1 MTIVDI
7 AKATGY
13 SLGTVSRAL
22 NHQPNVSAKARKIIL
37 DYAEKAGYEMNA
49 SAQSLAQR
57 SSRGVLALVCGRSNE
72 LFARMIEHMQELFA
86 PTDTSLSVAYVDED
100 ENVAQAAIRLCR
112 EKKPEGLLLLGGA
125 LDEKFAQVAVPTV
138 LITGD
143 ASTMPFENLSSV
155 TTDDFAAGRDAV
167 GYLLSHGHRRIA
179 VLTGDGDTSCISEL
193 RYAGACEA
201 VRSQDLDPEEVLV
214 RCFTRFSY
222 RGGYRTM
229 QELMGEHPDV
239 TAVFAVADVVAIGAM
254 RAAFDA
260 GKHVPEELSFIGFDG
275 IEISSYCNPKLTTIA
290 QSADLIARRS
300 VEILRQQIEH
310 KAPRR
315 EQVAYQLIERE
326 SVRALL

>member
-37 DYAEKAGYEMNA
+37 DYAERSGYEMNT

-57 SSRGVLALVCGRSNE
+57 SGRGVLALVCGHSNE
-72 LFARMIEHMQELFA
+72 LFARMIEHLQILFA
-86 PTDTSLSVAYVDED
+86 PMDTTLSVAYLDED

-125 LDEKFAQVAVPTV
+125 LDEKFAQVTVPTV

-143 ASTMPFENLSSV
+143 ASLMPFENLSSV
-155 TTDDFAAGRDAV
+155 TTDDFSAGCAAV
-167 GYLLSHGHRRIA
+167 KYLLEKGHRRIA
-179 VLTGDGDTSCISEL
+179 ILAGDGDSSCISEL
-193 RYAGACEA
+193 RYHGACEA
-201 VRSQDLDPEEVLV
+201 VRRLGLDPEEVLV

-222 RGGYRTM
+222 ADGYRTM
-229 QELMGEHPDV
+229 QALMAEHPRV

-254 RAAFDA
+254 RAVLDA
-260 GKHVPEELSFIGFDG
+260 GKKVPDDISFIGFDG
-275 IEISSYCNPKLTTIA
+275 IEIGSYYQPKLTTIA
-290 QSADLIARRS
+290 QPAERIAARS
-300 VEILRQQIEH
+300 VEILRKQIEH
-310 KAPRR
+310 LDPCR
-315 EQVAYQLIERE
+315 EQVDYQLIERE
-326 SVRALL
+326 SVRALP

>member
-22 NHQPNVSAKARKIIL
+22 NHQPNVSAKARKAIL
-37 DYAEKAGYEMNA
+37 DYAEAAGYEMNT

-57 SSRGVLALVCGRSNE
+57 SGRGVLALVCGRSNE
-72 LFARMIEHMQELFA
+72 LFARMIEHLQTLFA
-86 PTDTSLSVAYVDED
+86 TMDTSLSVAYLDED
-100 ENVAQAAIRLCR
+100 ENISQAAIRYCR
-112 EKKPEGLLLLGGA
+112 EKKPEGLLLLGGV
-125 LDEKFAQVAVPTV
+125 LDEKFAQVTVPTV

-155 TTDDFAAGRDAV
+155 TTDDFSAGKAAV
-167 GYLLSHGHRRIA
+167 GYLLDKGHRRIA
-179 VLTGDGDTSCISEL
+179 ILAGEGDASCISEL

-201 VRSQDLDPEEVLV
+201 VRALGLDPEAVLV

-222 RGGYRTM
+222 QYAYQVM
-229 QELMGEHPDV
+229 QELMREHPDV
-239 TAVFAVADVVAIGAM
+239 TAVFAIADVVAIGAM
-254 RAAFDA
+254 RAVFDG
-260 GKHVPEELSFIGFDG
+260 GKRVPEDISFIGFDG
-275 IEISSYCNPKLTTIA
+275 IEIGSYCYPKLTTIA
-290 QSADLIARRS
+290 QSAELIAQRGAD
-300 VEILRQQIEH
+300 ILRQQIEH

-326 SVRALL
+326 SVQALS